1 MLETLCH
8 LPADSSK
15 VLDPS
20 VCPKGTVVMVR
31 LEVSFWGVRMRGWT
45 LPRASWEGSA
55 SESGALYVYV
65 VSPQRGLAPGTWL
78 WRKNLQAGLVPQ
90 LEDWDLRA
98 PPQPPGGED
107 RPESPAPGDPSAQH
121 TRACFGDLSPPTSAE
136 PPSSGSSLPQG
147 LLEI

>member
-1 MLETLCH
+1 
-8 LPADSSK
+8 
-15 VLDPS
+15 
-20 VCPKGTVVMVR
+20 MVR

-45 LPRASWEGSA
+45 SLSTSWEGSV
-55 SESGALYVYV
+55 SESGALYVYD
-65 VSPQRGLAPGTWL
+65 VSPQRGLAPGTCL

-98 PPQPPGGED
+98 QPQPPRGEN
-107 RPESPAPGDPSAQH
+107 RPGSPAPGDPTAQH